1 MIKVRRNCFE
11 TNSSSTHS
19 ISIEDSE
26 HRDFEYVD
34 IPRNETIIIDKP
46 DFYRYN
52 NNETEWTKLNA
63 LIDFIIG
70 YYDSKNKDYDDYPV
84 ADYVDTEKPLFDII
98 RKLIKNERNSE
109 IILNFP
115 NGYIYKS
122 DKYIRNSLSILGLF
136 EDSLEK
142 DIYNRFKKIIFDSGI
157 NFRHQHIEC

>member
-1 MIKVRRNCFE
+1 M
-11 TNSSSTHS
+11 
-19 ISIEDSE
+19 
-26 HRDFEYVD
+26 
-34 IPRNETIIIDKP
+34 
-46 DFYRYN
+46 
-52 NNETEWTKLNA
+52 
-63 LIDFIIG
+63 IDFVIG
-70 YYDSKNKDYDDYPV
+70 YYDSKHKDYDDYPI